1 MQYATLSLTGGAYGP
16 VCLLVTIR
24 RSADLVADTAFVQ
37 LISFS
42 WTFLMGMLINPDAQR
57 KAHAE
62 MDAVVGRERLPTA
75 ADRPALP
82 YLEAVLTEM
91 LRWLPSA
98 TLGVSI

>member
-1 MQYATLSLTGGAYGP
+1 
-16 VCLLVTIR
+16 
-24 RSADLVADTAFVQ
+24 
-37 LISFS
+37 
-42 WTFLMGMLINPDAQR
+42 MGMLINPDAQR

-75 ADRPALP
+75 VDRPALP

-98 TLGVSI
+98 TLGAYSRCFVAFWADVLARV